1 MYISCGE
8 CGRMRFFPAAYLPT
22 GNEPEPFICEKCGKR
37 WELVGDRRGVKVR
50 EAPPE
55 QRADK

>member
-1 MYISCGE
+1 
-8 CGRMRFFPAAYLPT
+8 MRFFPAAYLPT